1 MLNNSECSLHT
12 YQQITRELNN
22 APLSVNYT
30 KRLCP
35 NPVPLNPNT
44 YILRKFFLE
53 REVKKD
59 LRNVYLCAD
68 KIKCAV

>member
-1 MLNNSECSLHT
+1 MTDCSECTLHT
-12 YQQITRELNN
+12 YQQITRELNH

-35 NPVPLNPNT
+35 NPVPLNANT

-59 LRNVYLCAD
+59 LRDVYLCAD